1 MLLKVDVAGAT
12 EARATTAGMK
22 ALNNTMMVRDS
33 QISVNSQYQSCI
45 VFILWKIDTERK
57 DDWNVRRSSW
67 PYMSIA
73 YGCHCNLTS
82 VSTVNGDTDPSYV
95 DPDVNSWVLLFAELY
110 RQCSA
115 YNVFHSRFNSRT
127 MLQLFWLVRSCQSA
141 FRTSCK

>member
-57 DDWNVRRSSW
+57 DDWNVRRSS
-67 PYMSIA
+67 
-73 YGCHCNLTS
+73 
-82 VSTVNGDTDPSYV
+82 
-95 DPDVNSWVLLFAELY
+95 
-110 RQCSA
+110 
-115 YNVFHSRFNSRT
+115 
-127 MLQLFWLVRSCQSA
+127 
-141 FRTSCK
+141 